1 MSKNWRRALLLAA
14 LALPLSLFWLLPLG
28 AQQTAPRSDSA
39 PAPAAAPEPESP
51 VDAPPADERISADN
65 NLTFPVDI

>member
-1 MSKNWRRALLLAA
+1 MSRNWRRALLLAA

-28 AQQTAPRSDSA
+28 AQQTAQKSDSP
-39 PAPAAAPEPESP
+39 PAPVAAPEPEPAADS
-51 VDAPPADERISADN
+51 PPADERISADN